1 MSITS
6 RVVKNA
12 RARGVIVLSRS
23 GWGSSTSLKVD
34 GRNVYAWRRDH
45 KPHTLIPDRPADTL
59 WQHITVTRDTGPLR
73 GDFKRDMRTVER
85 IGWERFRSG
94 FSYNFGI
101 DPTTGMVGVGMPLD
115 AKGTHTVNT
124 KGVPGFSHDQNAVAL
139 ALAWVGMPGMKPTDR
154 AVRAAGLL
162 VAALI
167 TEGALTREHD
177 YEPHS
182 LVAWKDC
189 PTDAGRAV
197 MPAIHRIAR
206 REAGA

>member
-1 MSITS
+1 MSVTS

-23 GWGSSTSLKVD
+23 AWGSSSALRVD

-45 KPHTLIPDRPADTL
+45 KPHGRIPHRPADTL
-59 WQHITVTRDTGPLR
+59 WQHITVTRDTGDLR

-85 IGWERFRSG
+85 IGWERFHSG
-94 FSYNFGI
+94 FSYSFGI
-101 DPTTGMVGVGMPLD
+101 DPKTGMVGVGMPLD

-124 KGVPGFSHDQNAVAL
+124 KRVPGFSYDQNAVSL
-139 ALAWVGMPGMKPTDR
+139 ALAWVGMPGMRPSDR
-154 AVRAAGLL
+154 AVLAAGRL

-167 TEGALTREHD
+167 DEGALTLGHD

-197 MPAIHRIAR
+197 MPEINRLGRKLA
-206 REAGA
+206 